1 MVRVFYFKFVELL
14 KTCESILDKIR
25 IEKEKLLQAELQER
39 FGQIIELK
47 KSLLT
52 DYLRELESFFNSINL
67 RERELISGIYTFVL
81 NKNAKIM
88 QFENQNV
95 LLLSAEKEKKEWEAF
110 AKDVSAPLPN
120 PSTSIFYNRE
130 LYQQLILRKIPNLEI
145 ALGEWCLPILLRPV
159 PVPIPSKFAF
169 AIFNQYYHTL
179 TQYWSELKV
188 KIDFPQEL
196 EWKEFISN
204 PDHGVYLHIADFKF
218 DSQNL
223 QITGYTED
231 HEPYVVEN
239 HVIKNMF
246 NLHWIQ
252 EGKEVL
258 VQFLIFDTTDKD
270 LPFLNYLPYINVGAE
285 PTVKSD
291 LVERIMNTSI

>member
-14 KTCESILDKIR
+14 KKCESILDKIR

-39 FGQIIELK
+39 FGQPIELK

-52 DYLRELESFFNSINL
+52 DYLRELELFFNSINL

-81 NKNAKIM
+81 NKNARIM

-95 LLLSAEKEKKEWEAF
+95 LVLSAEKEKKEWEAF
-110 AKDVSAPLPN
+110 AKDASAPLPN
-120 PSTSIFYNRE
+120 PSASVFYNRE
-130 LYQQLILRKIPNLEI
+130 LYQQLILRKIPNIEI
-145 ALGEWCLPILLRPV
+145 ASNEWCLPILLRQL

-169 AIFNQYYHTL
+169 DIFNQYYYNL
-179 TQYWSELKV
+179 TQYWSDLKV

-204 PDHGVYLHIADFKF
+204 PDHGVYLHIADLKLDF
-218 DSQNL
+218 QNL
-223 QITGYTED
+223 QITGHTED

-239 HVIKNMF
+239 HIIKNIF
-246 NLHWIQ
+246 NIHWIQ
-252 EGKEVL
+252 EGKEVS
-258 VQFLIFDTTDKD
+258 VQFLIFDTTEKD
-270 LPFLNYLPYINVGAE
+270 FSFLNYLPYINVQAE
-285 PTVKSD
+285 PTVKND
-291 LVERIMNTSI
+291 LIERIMNTNI